1 MLQKRE
7 FRLKFL
13 NATVKFIPEVVGG
26 KEVYSVLNAIDE
38 HCGYITE
45 ELLDTILKLNK
56 KEDVENNIINLG
68 LDVYSYSNKKPSI
81 LSQKIIIDSTLAE
94 TLPDIQLSPVTY
106 TKEAKPLTIK
116 VEGLFCIQNFGKNV
130 SIDFNQDTI
139 SCKSFSCTN
148 KEPIDIK
155 IDINTTSTLFEYI
168 NFSNFSVLD
177 NRGNEINIHI
187 NTDGDYIKMEDL
199 IFKSYRTDY
208 TGPFQV
214 SLDSGDGDL
223 SVCQSEMAL
232 SVEEAPTEKDYCKI
246 SSSKRGIKIF
256 KSFVSLLYPDSS
268 LKVEKGID
276 LVGADVFVYGNN
288 EINGNLKFDGD
299 IKARGTLKM
308 VHLKSYSS
316 LQFQTRNC
324 GFFDLTDSILNN
336 GKKKIIFKRGET
348 CLNTVNLENEGKSD
362 LTFDTV
368 DIRDSKLTNIS
379 DLHSCNIANTEVLN
393 FTLNPY
399 GRVFSFGP
407 TKEYPKNG
415 FHNKED
421 KEIFCSLK
429 NISVELGSEDG
440 VCDSIMINALKNT
453 YNAPNIYFS
462 FKGFKNEE
470 GKPSSIFIR
479 DFGVSTTLKGDDYC
493 YPKFSTSSL
502 YLRDG
507 SIGSKTDDLANDFA
521 IQSKENIFMLNTN
534 LTIEPDNR
542 DKGSFG
548 IEAKKIELQDIDGE
562 VKGSLIVSK
571 EIEIV
576 SKGEKSYIDI
586 KESKIDGAFVYENI
600 DRKRSL
606 LRLQNVNADL
616 GNSYLQ
622 CQDQVELENVAI
634 KNNDKVGFKNVSLYC
649 SEVKK
654 VFQLIG
660 VNACYTSFDNVYV
673 GNTETDSLSYL
684 KIGDK
689 NDSPDSSIL
698 HTFKNVN
705 IYLEGADTFIV
716 KGGNPLSFTSCD
728 FDGNTYIETKS
739 SNPSIFYKVSGVNSK
754 FTNSSL
760 RFSSHDGYGTMIN
773 NSEVE
778 GNFVCDSVR
787 EIAAS
792 YLENVKLESLDR
804 VESCYLS
811 AYIYENKEKRS
822 SLINVNSNEEKI
834 LPKDTKLEIL

>member
-38 HCGYITE
+38 HCSYITE

-81 LSQKIIIDSTLAE
+81 LSKKIIIDSTLAE

-429 NISVELGSEDG
+429 NISVELGSEDSFIDKTKG
-440 VCDSIMINALKNT
+440 ALH
-453 YNAPNIYFS
+453 
-462 FKGFKNEE
+462 
-470 GKPSSIFIR
+470 
-479 DFGVSTTLKGDDYC
+479 
-493 YPKFSTSSL
+493 
-502 YLRDG
+502 
-507 SIGSKTDDLANDFA
+507 
-521 IQSKENIFMLNTN
+521 LN
-534 LTIEPDNR
+534 
-542 DKGSFG
+542 
-548 IEAKKIELQDIDGE
+548 
-562 VKGSLIVSK
+562 
-571 EIEIV
+571 
-576 SKGEKSYIDI
+576 
-586 KESKIDGAFVYENI
+586 
-600 DRKRSL
+600 
-606 LRLQNVNADL
+606 
-616 GNSYLQ
+616 NS
-622 CQDQVELENVAI
+622 
-634 KNNDKVGFKNVSLYC
+634 
-649 SEVKK
+649 
-654 VFQLIG
+654 
-660 VNACYTSFDNVYV
+660 
-673 GNTETDSLSYL
+673 
-684 KIGDK
+684 
-689 NDSPDSSIL
+689 
-698 HTFKNVN
+698 
-705 IYLEGADTFIV
+705 IV
-716 KGGNPLSFTSCD
+716 KGATV
-728 FDGNTYIETKS
+728 IETTKD
-739 SNPSIFYKVSGVNSK
+739 KGGH
-754 FTNSSL
+754 SL
-760 RFSSHDGYGTMIN
+760 SIN
-773 NSEVE
+773 NCILNDANISLARNNERSRDVATEISNSEISKICSASGLKAIRNSIIVN
-778 GNFVCDSVR
+778 GNFNRVYQVEDSV
-787 EIAAS
+787 
-792 YLENVKLESLDR
+792 
-804 VESCYLS
+804 VESV
-811 AYIYENKEKRS
+811 
-822 SLINVNSNEEKI
+822 SLNGRTSNTIRGYNSNGEQEN
-834 LPKDTKLEIL
+834 LNVGQAANELEIL